1 MKRKKIGIYVTMLL
15 LGMGVTGCKDK
26 SETDM
31 VEMQVLESAEEM
43 VSDVVEIHELVNM
56 EPLEVPMT
64 VTTEDEIQMTETE
77 SIAVAQ
83 EVSLVMVGDILMHTK
98 VYESGLKEDGSYNY
112 DHMFAK
118 VKTEIES
125 ADIALVNQEVILGGR
140 ELGLSG
146 YPAFNAAF
154 EVGDSLV
161 DAGFDVILHA
171 TNHAL
176 DKGKKGLL
184 NCIQFWDEQYPEI
197 AVLGIHENEEDSQEI
212 YIQEVNGIK
221 LAILNYTYGTNGI
234 PLPKDMPFAVE
245 LWNEQQIAEDVALAK
260 EMADFIIVCPHWGT
274 EYVLEETSD
283 QRKKA
288 QFLADLGVDL
298 VIGTHPHVVEPVKWV
313 SGEEGNQTLVYY
325 SIGNF
330 INATSGVGS
339 GKAARM
345 LGAMAEVTIAKD
357 EDTQEVYISEY
368 GVEPLVTHNVS
379 GSGQITTYKLSDYT
393 DELAAQ
399 NEMIY
404 QDYSFSKAYC
414 EDICSKVFGELYI
427 ETEEGIKEDDYS
439 TGE

>member
-1 MKRKKIGIYVTMLL
+1 MIML
-15 LGMGVTGCKDK
+15 LGMGITGCINKVD
-26 SETDM
+26 SELVDVQM
-31 VEMQVLESAEEM
+31 SEDREEM
-43 VSDVVEIHELVNM
+43 SFMTMQEFIEMDS
-56 EPLEVPMT
+56 LEVPMT
-64 VTTEDEIQMTETE
+64 RTTEDEIPQSEQE
-77 SIAVAQ
+77 NISEQQ
-83 EVSLVMVGDILMHTK
+83 EVKLIMVGDILMHTK
-98 VYESGLKEDGSYNY
+98 VYESGLMEDGSYNY
-112 DHMFAK
+112 DHMFAQ
-118 VKTEIES
+118 VKTEIKS
-125 ADIALVNQEVILGGR
+125 ADIALVNQEVILGGK

-146 YPAFNAAF
+146 YPAFNAAY

-197 AVLGIHENEEDSQEI
+197 GVLGIYQNEKDAQEI

-245 LWNEQQIAEDVALAK
+245 LWNEQQIADDVAMAK
-260 EMADFIIVCPHWGT
+260 EKADFIIVCPHWGT
-274 EYVLEETSD
+274 EYVLEETAD
-283 QRKKA
+283 QKKKA

-298 VIGTHPHVVEPVKWV
+298 VIGTHPHVVEPVKWI
-313 SGEEGNQTLVYY
+313 SGAEGNQTLVYY

-357 EDTQEVYISEY
+357 EDTQEVSIQEY

-379 GSGQITTYKLSDYT
+379 GRGQITTYKLSDYT
-393 DELAAQ
+393 EELASQ

-404 QDYSFSKAYC
+404 QDYAFSKAYC

-427 ETEEGIKEDDYS
+427 ETKEGIQEDDYS
-439 TGE
+439 IGE